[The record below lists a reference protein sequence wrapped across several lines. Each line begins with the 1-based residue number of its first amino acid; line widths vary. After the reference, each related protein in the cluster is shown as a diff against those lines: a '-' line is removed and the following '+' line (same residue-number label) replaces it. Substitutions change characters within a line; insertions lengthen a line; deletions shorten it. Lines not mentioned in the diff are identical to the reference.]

1 MEVIMKKTKFNT
13 GHKIITV
20 YGNKILLD
28 FNKNEISFADGTSE
42 ETIEYISEYLVDE
55 GFIVEKNGKG
65 VLCRLE

>member
-42 ETIEYISEYLVDE
+42 ETIEYIS
-55 GFIVEKNGKG
+55 
-65 VLCRLE
+65 